1 MEIGASTFLQHSKGN
16 FLYSAATAQSTMDYS
31 PKAMEDGVVDSPPSR
46 EVLVAVNLPSPL
58 RRKAMVKSS
67 QSNWRDSNGAQRNLH
82 LGLSLAPHQKMPM
95 VLLLYQLPSSCT
107 ETVSINCR
115 L

>member
-16 FLYSAATAQSTMDYS
+16 LLYSVATAQSTMDYS
-31 PKAMEDGVVDSPPSR
+31 PKAVEDGVVDSPPSR
-46 EVLVAVNLPSPL
+46 EVLIVVNSPFPL
-58 RRKAMVKSS
+58 RGKAMVKSS
-67 QSNWRDSNGAQRNLH
+67 QSNWQDSNGAQRNLY
-82 LGLSLAPHQKMPM
+82 LGLSPAPHQKIPM

-107 ETVSINCR
+107 EIVSFSCR

>member
-1 MEIGASTFLQHSKGN
+1 MEIGASTFPQHSKGN
-16 FLYSAATAQSTMDYS
+16 LLYSAATAQSTMDYS
-31 PKAMEDGVVDSPPSR
+31 PKAVEDGVVDSPPSR
-46 EVLVAVNLPSPL
+46 EVLVAVNSPSPL

-67 QSNWRDSNGAQRNLH
+67 QSNWRDSNGVQRNLY
-82 LGLSLAPHQKMPM
+82 LGLSLVPHQKMPM

-107 ETVSINCR
+107 ETVSFSCR